1 MPQISDAKIS
11 ATDLRDGHFE
21 VRRASQ
27 VTTRNWCFPRQ
38 RQKKIDPLDRYWRFP
53 PGVARGGE
61 VDGSGCGQSKTKR
74 RTAASSMVTPRPGA
88 SRTSIQP
95 SFITMGS

>member
-1 MPQISDAKIS
+1 MLGTKGSMAKQHVRFWGGERAYGRHIDAIDAKQTLEQRDVKLQGHPALPQISDAKIS

-38 RQKKIDPLDRYWRFP
+38 RQK
-53 PGVARGGE
+53 
-61 VDGSGCGQSKTKR
+61 
-74 RTAASSMVTPRPGA
+74 
-88 SRTSIQP
+88 
-95 SFITMGS
+95 